1 MKIFSPYI
9 VGPASQFKV
18 DRLSPEPGGERNQ
31 LQLNKLKKACREFEA
46 IFISY
51 ILKNMR
57 KTTQQSDLFGSG
69 LGSDIYQQIF
79 DEKLADAMSESNQ
92 LKIADLLYNRY
103 ASLAADQKAPSK
115 EPDTRIVNQPELQR
129 IDPQPDAT
137 RTFIPVPERPDQVN
151 PDRNPAS
158 SIDRLISRFDNII
171 NEAAEKFSLKAGLIK
186 ALIRQESAGNPEA
199 VSGKGAKGLMQLMDS
214 TASVLGVTDPFD
226 PGQNIMGGARYL
238 SQLLKRFGGD
248 LVKAIA
254 SYNAGP
260 GAVEKYNGIPPYAET
275 RRYVRNVLSTMN
287 IE

>member
-9 VGPASQFKV
+9 AGPAPQFNVK
-18 DRLSPEPGGERNQ
+18 RLSPEPGKEQNQ

-103 ASLAADQKAPSK
+103 ASLVADQKAPPG
-115 EPDTRIVNQPELQR
+115 ELDIRIAHEANPLR

-137 RTFIPVPERPDQVN
+137 GTFIPAPQRLDQVG

-171 NEAAEKFSLKAGLIK
+171 NQAAEKFGLKAGLIK

-199 VSGKGAKGLMQLMDS
+199 VSDKGAKGLMQLMDS
-214 TASVLGVTDPFD
+214 TASVLGVTDPFN
-226 PGQNIMGGARYL
+226 PVQNIMGGARYL

-275 RRYVRNVLSTMN
+275 REYVRNILSTMN